1 MIRAPAGTHTTA
13 VVTTRVPKHVGKS
26 APSGAEAAPSHEDD
40 AALIADVV
48 AGRPERAGAFC
59 QRVWRT
65 VDRTVRR
72 LLGHDDSEYDDLVQL
87 AIVELIRSVRSFRG
101 DGSLDG
107 WVSAVTAHVVYR
119 FIRRRSINRYIPIE
133 SVQPDALHSADPTG
147 EDSVAQRESLAR
159 IVGHLDEIGEKMAWT
174 FVLHDVLGYRLRDVA
189 RIMGGSEAA
198 AQSRL
203 VRGRRRLHELIASDP
218 ILLELR
224 RATPPGPADG
234 GDRDGE

>member
-1 MIRAPAGTHTTA
+1 
-13 VVTTRVPKHVGKS
+13 VPKRIGKNV
-26 APSGAEAAPSHEDD
+26 PSGADGAPSREADD
-40 AALIADVV
+40 ALIADVV
-48 AGRPERAGAFC
+48 AGKPERAAAFC

-87 AIVELIRSVRSFRG
+87 AIVELIRSVGSFRG
-101 DGSLDG
+101 DGALDG

-119 FIRRRSINRYIPIE
+119 FIRRRSINRYVPIE
-133 SVQPDALHSADPTG
+133 SVQPDALHSQAPAG
-147 EDSVAQRESLAR
+147 EDSIAQRESLAR
-159 IVGHLDEIGEKMAWT
+159 IVGHLDELGEKLAWT

-203 VRGRRRLHELIASDP
+203 VRGRKRLHELIADDP
-218 ILLELR
+218 ILIELR
-224 RATPPGPADG
+224 RATPAPSDDSDA
-234 GDRDGE
+234 GD

>member
-1 MIRAPAGTHTTA
+1 L
-13 VVTTRVPKHVGKS
+13 PKQFGKS
-26 APSGAEAAPSHEDD
+26 TPSGAEGAPSHEDD

-119 FIRRRSINRYIPIE
+119 FIRRRSINRYVPIE
-133 SVQPDALHSADPTG
+133 SVQPDALHSPDPTG
-147 EDSVAQRESLAR
+147 EESVAQRESLAR
-159 IVGHLDEIGEKMAWT
+159 IVGHLEEMGEKMAWT

-203 VRGRRRLHELIASDP
+203 VRGRRQLHELIAADP

-224 RATPPGPADG
+224 RTPPGPGDG
-234 GDRDGE
+234 GDSDDE

>member
-1 MIRAPAGTHTTA
+1 M
-13 VVTTRVPKHVGKS
+13 PKHVGKS

-40 AALIADVV
+40 AALIADTV

-119 FIRRRSINRYIPIE
+119 FIRRRSINRYVPIE
-133 SVQPDALHSADPTG
+133 SVQPDALHSPDPTG
-147 EDSVAQRESLAR
+147 EDSVAQRQSLAR

-203 VRGRRRLHELIASDP
+203 VRGRRRLHELIAADP

-224 RATPPGPADG
+224 RATPGPADG
-234 GDRDGE
+234 GDRDGDGE

>member
-1 MIRAPAGTHTTA
+1 

-72 LLGHDDSEYDDLVQL
+72 LLGHDDSEYDDLMQL

-101 DGSLDG
+101 EGSLDG

-119 FIRRRSINRYIPIE
+119 FIRRRSINRYVPIE
-133 SVQPDALHSADPTG
+133 SVQPDALHSADPSG

-203 VRGRRRLHELIASDP
+203 VRGRRRLHELIAADP

-224 RATPPGPADG
+224 SATPPGPADDG
-234 GDRDGE
+234 DGE

>member
-1 MIRAPAGTHTTA
+1 
-13 VVTTRVPKHVGKS
+13 VTKRIGKTVPSGGDG
-26 APSGAEAAPSHEDD
+26 APSRETDD
-40 AALIADVV
+40 ALIADVV
-48 AGRPERAGAFC
+48 AGKPDRAAEFC

-87 AIVELIRSVRSFRG
+87 AIVELIRSVGSFRG
-101 DGSLDG
+101 EGSLDA

-119 FIRRRSINRYIPIE
+119 FIRRRSIDRYVPID
-133 SVQPDALHSADPTG
+133 SVQPDALHSAAPAG

-159 IVGHLDEIGEKMAWT
+159 IVGHLDQLGQKLAWT
-174 FVLHDVLGYRLRDVA
+174 FVLHEVLGYRLRDVA

-203 VRGRRRLHELIASDP
+203 VRGRRRLHELIADDP
-218 ILLELR
+218 ILGELR
-224 RATPPGPADG
+224 RATPPEHDEDDSDG
-234 GDRDGE
+234 GD

>member
-1 MIRAPAGTHTTA
+1 M
-13 VVTTRVPKHVGKS
+13 PKQVGKS
-26 APSGAEAAPSHEDD
+26 APSGAEGAPLREDD

-48 AGRPERAGAFC
+48 AGRPDRAGAFC

-87 AIVELIRSVRSFRG
+87 SIVELIRSVRSFRG
-101 DGSLDG
+101 DGTLDG

-119 FIRRRSINRYIPIE
+119 FIRRRSINRYVPIE

-159 IVGHLDEIGEKMAWT
+159 IVGHLDEMGEKMAWT

-203 VRGRRRLHELIASDP
+203 VRGRRRLHELIAADP

-224 RATPPGPADG
+224 RATPPGPVDG
-234 GDRDGE
+234 GDGDGE

>member
-1 MIRAPAGTHTTA
+1 
-13 VVTTRVPKHVGKS
+13 VPKHVGKS

-48 AGRPERAGAFC
+48 AGRPERAAAFC

-119 FIRRRSINRYIPIE
+119 FIRRRSINRYVPIE
-133 SVQPDALHSADPTG
+133 SVQPDALHSPDPTG

-189 RIMGGSEAA
+189 RIMGGSETA

-203 VRGRRRLHELIASDP
+203 VRGRRRLHELIAADP

-234 GDRDGE
+234 EDGDGE

>member
-1 MIRAPAGTHTTA
+1 
-13 VVTTRVPKHVGKS
+13 VPKHVGKS

-119 FIRRRSINRYIPIE
+119 FIRRRSINRYVPIE
-133 SVQPDALHSADPTG
+133 SVQPDALHSADPSG
-147 EDSVAQRESLAR
+147 EDSVAQRKSLAR
-159 IVGHLDEIGEKMAWT
+159 IVGHLDEMGEKMAWT

-203 VRGRRRLHELIASDP
+203 VRGRRRLHELIAADP

-224 RATPPGPADG
+224 SATPPDPADG
-234 GDRDGE
+234 RDGDGDGE

>member
-1 MIRAPAGTHTTA
+1 M
-13 VVTTRVPKHVGKS
+13 VTTRVPQRLGRRP
-26 APSGAEAAPSHEDD
+26 PSGAEATPSREDD
-40 AALIADVV
+40 DALIADVV
-48 AGRPERAGAFC
+48 AGKPERAAAFC

-87 AIVELIRSVRSFRG
+87 AIVELIRSVGSFRG
-101 DGSLDG
+101 EGSLDA

-119 FIRRRSINRYIPIE
+119 FIRRRSIDRYVPIE
-133 SVQPDALHSADPTG
+133 SVQPDALHSPRPVG
-147 EDSVAQRESLAR
+147 EESVAQRESLAR
-159 IVGHLDEIGEKMAWT
+159 VVGLLGELGEKLAWT

-203 VRGRRRLHELIASDP
+203 VRGRRRLHELIADDP
-218 ILLELR
+218 VLGELR
-224 RATPPGPADG
+224 QAAPR
-234 GDRDGE
+234 DRNDDDDA